1 MMDLADKK
9 AATSRPLRGGAGAR
23 GTGMGPRA
31 PKSSDFEGGSLPLDL
46 LYASASIANAAE
58 SAESAAAQI
67 IALVLKETGWC
78 AGRAFIRLS
87 SDDYD
92 SCRWLLVKVG
102 ERTLPEELAGTQR
115 LTSEGPAAG
124 SLGDAALADGG
135 IHCDTSSSG
144 HTGAVRC
151 GCAVPI
157 RQGEATLGVLEFY
170 SDRAADLGPE
180 FKRALGEIA
189 VHLSHVIARGWGQR
203 AGVRQQQ
210 ELAQTGR
217 LASMRELARNLAH
230 EVNQPLA
237 AVVAYAGGAL
247 QLLEQGR
254 GDEQKMRRALEQIGL
269 QAKRASGIIQE
280 FREYLRRED
289 PRHERL
295 NVAALIRDSITL
307 LEDAAHEHG
316 IAIAI
321 DLPADLPTIV
331 GDPVQLQQVLINVMQ
346 NAIEAMAVEGINERC
361 LRISADF
368 NDQLEIHV
376 RDSGI
381 AMAPELV
388 PQLFTPFLTT
398 KPHGLGMGLPISRSI
413 VEFHGG
419 RLSGENNDDGGMTFR
434 IRLPLGR

>member
-1 MMDLADKK
+1 MELADKQTP
-9 AATSRPLRGGAGAR
+9 TSRSLRSGAGAH
-23 GTGMGPRA
+23 GP
-31 PKSSDFEGGSLPLDL
+31 GGSRGASKAVGLGSSRFPLAL

-58 SAESAAAQI
+58 SAEGAAAQI
-67 IALVLKETGWC
+67 IALVLNETGWT

-87 SDDYD
+87 NDGHGGG
-92 SCRWLLVKVG
+92 RWLLVSGG
-102 ERTLPEELAGTQR
+102 EPSLPKELAGAER
-115 LTSEGPAAG
+115 LTAEGPAAG
-124 SLGDAALADGG
+124 SLAATALADGDV
-135 IHCDTSSSG
+135 HCETSASRG
-144 HTGAVRC
+144 LRC

-157 RQGEATLGVLEFY
+157 RKGEAILGVLEFY
-170 SDRAADLGPE
+170 SEHTGEIGVE
-180 FKRALGEIA
+180 FKRALGEVA
-189 VHLSHVIARGWGQR
+189 GHLGHVIARGWTLR
-203 AGVRQQQ
+203 ASVRQQG
-210 ELAQTGR
+210 ELAQNGR

-280 FREYLRRED
+280 FREFLRRED

-295 NVAALIRDSITL
+295 DVAALIRGAVDL
-307 LEDAAHEHG
+307 LEDAAQEHG
-316 IAIAI
+316 IAIAL

-346 NAIEAMAVEGINERC
+346 NGIEAMAVVDVAERR
-361 LRISADF
+361 LEISADF
-368 NDQLEIHV
+368 SDQMEIRV
-376 RDSGI
+376 SDTGI
-381 AMAPELV
+381 GMAPELV

-398 KPHGLGMGLPISRSI
+398 KPHGLGMGLPICRSI

-419 RLSGENNDDGGMTFR
+419 RLSGENNPGGGMTFR
-434 IRLPLGR
+434 IRLPQGR